1 MTQDEVAQSNK
12 RDTMSLNFYQS
23 LLIVSGRVRYQNLK
37 GCAVDFFDRL
47 FGRYLANNEESEQ
60 RVGTIS
66 GISMLG
72 LDALSS
78 SAYSPEAA
86 LTILLPLG
94 ALGLQ
99 YAIPITAS
107 IIALLFLVYLSYWQT
122 IHAYPNG
129 GGSYTVAK
137 ENLGRFP
144 GLLAAA
150 ALLLD
155 YVLNVAVGI
164 SAGVGALI
172 SAVPSFQPY
181 TLSLCLLILAGITL
195 INLRGVRESGY
206 AFMIPTYLFLVSL
219 LGVLGF
225 GVIKAVQA
233 GGHPIAAE
241 ALPVL
246 PQSPLEAVGLW
257 LILRAFASGCTAM
270 TGVEAVSNGVK
281 AFREP
286 VTKYA
291 SKTLTAIILI
301 LILLLAAIAWLA
313 TIYKVGATTPG
324 LAGYE
329 SIISQLV
336 RAIVGRGLIYNITI
350 GSVIA
355 VLALSANTS
364 FADFPR
370 LCQII
375 ANDKFLPQA
384 FALRGRRL
392 VFTHGIVVLT
402 LLSGGLL
409 IVFGGITDRL
419 IPLFAIGAFLAFTL
433 SQAGMVVHW
442 WRNSAKTPWTRLSI
456 NLVGALATGVTL
468 GVILISKFTE
478 GGWITVVIVP
488 ALIMTFYAIR
498 RYYVNVSRSIATQQ
512 PLEYEFM
519 DPPLVVVP
527 VREWNKITRK
537 ALRFAT
543 QISDQVYAVHI
554 ESGEVSQ
561 KNLEQQWQ
569 KFVIEPALKAGA
581 PPPKLIHLESPYRKF
596 FGSLLEFIDDLEKQY
611 PHRRV
616 AIVLPNLTEF
626 KWYQAILHNQRA
638 VLLSAALYL
647 RRDPRI
653 IFVTVPWFLNS

>member
-1 MTQDEVAQSNK
+1 MGISDW
-12 RDTMSLNFYQS
+12 
-23 LLIVSGRVRYQNLK
+23 I
-37 GCAVDFFDRL
+37 
-47 FGRYLANNEESEQ
+47 FGRYLANSEENEQ
-60 RVGTIS
+60 RVGTAS
-66 GISMLG
+66 GIPMLG

-78 SAYSPEAA
+78 SAYGPEAA

-94 ALGLQ
+94 ALGLH
-99 YAIPITAS
+99 YAVPITGA
-107 IIALLFLVYLSYWQT
+107 IIVLLFFVYLSYWQT
-122 IHAYPNG
+122 IHAYPSG

-172 SAVPSFQPY
+172 SAIPSLQPH
-181 TLSLCLLILAGITL
+181 TLSLCLLILLLIT
-195 INLRGVRESGY
+195 IVNLRGVRESGY
-206 AFMIPTYLFLVSL
+206 AFLIPTYLFIGSL
-219 LGVLGF
+219 FGVLGY
-225 GVIKAVQA
+225 GIVKTVLA
-233 GGHPIAAE
+233 GGHPTAVE

-246 PQSPLEAVGLW
+246 SQTPLEAISFW

-286 VTKYA
+286 VTRYA
-291 SKTLTAIILI
+291 TKTLTAIIVI
-301 LILLLAAIAWLA
+301 LILLLAVIAWLA
-313 TIYKVGATTPG
+313 TVYGVGATDPG
-324 LAGYE
+324 QAGYE
-329 SIISQLV
+329 SIISQLI
-336 RAIVGRGLIYNITI
+336 RAIVGKGWIYNIAM

-375 ANDKFLPQA
+375 ANDNYLPHA
-384 FALRGRRL
+384 FGQRGRRL
-392 VFTHGIVVLT
+392 VFSHGIIVLA
-402 LLSGGLL
+402 LLAGALL
-409 IVFGGITDRL
+409 IVFGGVTDRL

-442 WRNSAKTPWTRLSI
+442 WKISAKVPWVRLLI
-456 NLVGALATGVTL
+456 NLVGALATGITL
-468 GVILISKFTE
+468 AIVLVSKFSE

-488 ALIMTFYAIR
+488 ASLLMFYAIR
-498 RYYVNVSRSIATQQ
+498 RHYVGVVRAISTQQ
-512 PLEYEFM
+512 PLEYKFM

-527 VREWNKITRK
+527 VRGWNKITRK
-537 ALRFAT
+537 ALRFGT
-543 QISDQVYAVHI
+543 QISDHVYAVHV
-554 ESGEVSQ
+554 ESDESRIQ
-561 KNLEQQWQ
+561 DLDRQWQ
-569 KFVIEPALKAGA
+569 RYVIEPARLAGA
-581 PPPKLIHLESPYRKF
+581 PPPELVHLASPYRKF
-596 FGSLLEFIDDLEKQY
+596 FGSLLDFIEKIEVEH

-616 AIVLPNLTEF
+616 AVVIPNLSEF
-626 KWYQAILHNQRA
+626 KWYHTILHNQRA
-638 VLLSAALYL
+638 VLLNAALFL

-653 IFVTVPWFLNS
+653 ILVTVPWFLES